1 MKERRTF
8 WKYSASAVCLNR
20 NEGRGTVRGIE
31 EKVRQ
36 QKIFRTVWAYIMI
49 TFFSFT
55 YAAGISLFL
64 DPNNLAPGGIS
75 GVSIMLSRITPLP
88 TGTWI
93 ILLNV
98 PILAL
103 GLWKFGM
110 KFLIST
116 IYCTFVSSV
125 FTNILSAYGALT
137 QDKLLAALAGGTV
150 MAVSI
155 GMIFKAGATTGG
167 VDIIVKVLR
176 LRYKHL
182 KTGNLYLI
190 MDAAVVTLSGIM
202 FRNLETAL
210 YAAVTI
216 FVNSV
221 VLDTV
226 LYGKDG
232 AKMIYIIS
240 DHPKQITE
248 RLLADLDI
256 GVTSLHG
263 EGAYSGKEK
272 EVLLCVMRKP
282 LAPKAQQIVREEDAE
297 AFMIV
302 SDATEIFGEGYKS
315 YFSER
320 L

>member
-1 MKERRTF
+1 MVKAVREKLERKKAF
-8 WKYSASAVCLNR
+8 KMIWNYVVI
-20 NEGRGTVRGIE
+20 TV
-31 EKVRQ
+31 
-36 QKIFRTVWAYIMI
+36 
-49 TFFSFT
+49 FSLT
-55 YAAGISLFL
+55 YAVGISLFL
-64 DPNNLAPGGIS
+64 DPNNLAPGGVS
-75 GVSIMLSRITPLP
+75 GVSIMLSRITPIP

-93 ILLNV
+93 LLINI

-116 IYCTFVSSV
+116 IYCTIVSSA
-125 FTNILSAYGALT
+125 FTNMLSGFAPLT
-137 QDKLLAALAGGTV
+137 TDKLLAAAAGGTV
-150 MAVSI
+150 MAVSM
-155 GMIFKAGATTGG
+155 GMILKAGATTGG
-167 VDIIVKVLR
+167 VDIIVKILR
-176 LRYKHL
+176 LRYRHL

-190 MDAAVVTLSGIM
+190 MDAVVVTLSGIM

-210 YAAVTI
+210 YAAVAI
-216 FVNSV
+216 FVSSV
-221 VLDTV
+221 VMDTV

-240 DHPKQITE
+240 DRPKQITE

-256 GVTSLHG
+256 GVTALQG

-272 EVLLCVMRKP
+272 KVLMCVMRKP
-282 LAPKAQQIVREEDAE
+282 LAPKAQQIVKEEDPE

>member
-1 MKERRTF
+1 MVKEMQKKLEQKKAWRLI
-8 WKYSASAVCLNR
+8 WNYLVI
-20 NEGRGTVRGIE
+20 TV
-31 EKVRQ
+31 
-36 QKIFRTVWAYIMI
+36 
-49 TFFSFT
+49 FSFT

-64 DPNNLAPGGIS
+64 DPNKLAPGGVS
-75 GVSIMLSRITPLP
+75 GISIMLSRITPIP

-93 ILLNV
+93 LLLNI

-103 GLWKFGM
+103 GLWKFGL

-116 IYCTFVSSV
+116 VYCTIVSSA
-125 FTNILSAYGALT
+125 FTNMLAGFGALT
-137 QDKLLAALAGGTV
+137 TDKVLAAVAGAAV
-150 MAVSI
+150 MAVSM
-155 GMIFKAGATTGG
+155 GMILKAGATTGG

-176 LRYKHL
+176 LKYRHL

-190 MDAAVVTLSGIM
+190 MDAAVVTISGIM
-202 FRNLETAL
+202 FNNLEIAL
-210 YAAVTI
+210 YAAVAI

-240 DHPKQITE
+240 DHPDRITD
-248 RLLADLDI
+248 RLLEDLDI
-256 GVTSLHG
+256 GVTSLKG

-272 EVLLCVMRKP
+272 KVLLCVMRKP
-282 LAPKAQQIVREEDAE
+282 LAPKAQQIVKEEDPE

>member
-1 MKERRTF
+1 M
-8 WKYSASAVCLNR
+8 V
-20 NEGRGTVRGIE
+20 
-31 EKVRQ
+31 EKV
-36 QKIFRTVWAYIMI
+36 QKNLEQKKVWKLIWDYLMI
-49 TFFSFT
+49 TIFSFT

-64 DPNNLAPGGIS
+64 DPNKLAPGGVS
-75 GVSIMLSRITPLP
+75 GISIMLSRITPIP

-93 ILLNV
+93 LLLNI
-98 PILAL
+98 PILGL
-103 GLWKFGM
+103 GLWKFGL

-116 IYCTFVSSV
+116 VYCTIVSSA
-125 FTNILSAYGALT
+125 FTNMLAGFGALT
-137 QDKLLAALAGGTV
+137 TDKVLAAAAGAAL
-150 MAVSI
+150 MAVSM
-155 GMIFKAGATTGG
+155 GMILKAGATTGG

-176 LRYKHL
+176 LRYRHL

-190 MDAAVVTLSGIM
+190 MDAIVVTLSGIM
-202 FRNLETAL
+202 FHNLEIAL
-210 YAAVTI
+210 YAAVAI
-216 FVNSV
+216 FISSV
-221 VLDTV
+221 VLATV

-240 DHPKQITE
+240 DHPDRITD
-248 RLLADLDI
+248 RLLEDLDI
-256 GVTSLHG
+256 GVTSLKG

-272 EVLLCVMRKP
+272 KVLMCVMRKP
-282 LAPKAQQIVREEDAE
+282 LAPKAQQIVKEEDPE

>member
-1 MKERRTF
+1 MVKEMQKKLEQKKICRLIWNYLTI
-8 WKYSASAVCLNR
+8 
-20 NEGRGTVRGIE
+20 TV
-31 EKVRQ
+31 
-36 QKIFRTVWAYIMI
+36 
-49 TFFSFT
+49 FSFT

-64 DPNNLAPGGIS
+64 DPNKLAPGGVS
-75 GVSIMLSRITPLP
+75 GISIMLSRITPIP

-93 ILLNV
+93 LLLNI

-103 GLWKFGM
+103 GLWKFGL

-116 IYCTFVSSV
+116 VYCTIVSSA
-125 FTNILSAYGALT
+125 FTNMLAGFGALT
-137 QDKLLAALAGGTV
+137 TDKLLAAVAGAAV
-150 MAVSI
+150 MAVSM
-155 GMIFKAGATTGG
+155 GMILKAGATTGG

-176 LRYKHL
+176 LKYRHL

-190 MDAAVVTLSGIM
+190 MDAAVVTISGIM
-202 FRNLETAL
+202 FNNLEIAL
-210 YAAVTI
+210 YAAVAI

-240 DHPKQITE
+240 DHPDRITD
-248 RLLADLDI
+248 RLLEDLDI
-256 GVTSLHG
+256 GVTSLKG

-272 EVLLCVMRKP
+272 KVLLCVMRKP
-282 LAPKAQQIVREEDAE
+282 LAPKAQQIVKEEDPE

>member
-1 MKERRTF
+1 M
-8 WKYSASAVCLNR
+8 V
-20 NEGRGTVRGIE
+20 
-31 EKVRQ
+31 EKV
-36 QKIFRTVWAYIMI
+36 QKNLEQKKVWKLIWDYLMI
-49 TFFSFT
+49 TIFSFT

-64 DPNNLAPGGIS
+64 DPNKLAPGGVS
-75 GVSIMLSRITPLP
+75 GISIMLSRITPIP

-93 ILLNV
+93 LLLNI
-98 PILAL
+98 PILGL
-103 GLWKFGM
+103 GLWKFGL

-116 IYCTFVSSV
+116 VYCTIVSSA
-125 FTNILSAYGALT
+125 FTNMLAGFGALT
-137 QDKLLAALAGGTV
+137 TDKVLAAAAGAAL
-150 MAVSI
+150 MAVSM
-155 GMIFKAGATTGG
+155 GMILKAGATTGG

-176 LRYKHL
+176 LRYRHL

-190 MDAAVVTLSGIM
+190 MDAIVVTLSGIM
-202 FRNLETAL
+202 FHNLEIAL
-210 YAAVTI
+210 YAAVAI
-216 FVNSV
+216 FISSV

-240 DHPKQITE
+240 DHPDRITD
-248 RLLADLDI
+248 RLLEDLDI
-256 GVTSLHG
+256 GVTSLKG

-272 EVLLCVMRKP
+272 KALMCVMRKP
-282 LAPKAQQIVREEDAE
+282 LAPTAQQIVKEEDPE

>member
-1 MKERRTF
+1 MVKAVQEKLERKKAF
-8 WKYSASAVCLNR
+8 KMVWDYVII
-20 NEGRGTVRGIE
+20 TV
-31 EKVRQ
+31 
-36 QKIFRTVWAYIMI
+36 
-49 TFFSFT
+49 FSLT

-64 DPNNLAPGGIS
+64 DPNNLAPGGVS
-75 GVSIMLSRITPLP
+75 GISIMLSRITPIP

-93 ILLNV
+93 LVINV
-98 PILAL
+98 PILVL
-103 GLWKFGM
+103 GLWKFGV

-116 IYCTFVSSV
+116 IYCTIVSSAFV
-125 FTNILSAYGALT
+125 NMFSTFAPLT
-137 QDKLLAALAGGTV
+137 TDKLLAAAAGGTI
-150 MAVSI
+150 MAISM
-155 GMIFKAGATTGG
+155 GMILKAGATTGG

-176 LRYKHL
+176 LKYRHL

-190 MDAAVVTLSGIM
+190 MDAVVVALSGIM

-210 YAAVTI
+210 YAAVAI
-216 FVNSV
+216 FVSSV
-221 VLDTV
+221 VMDTV

-256 GVTSLHG
+256 GVTALQG

-272 EVLLCVMRKP
+272 KVLMCVMRKP
-282 LAPKAQQIVREEDAE
+282 LAPKAQQIVKEEDSE

>member
-1 MKERRTF
+1 M
-8 WKYSASAVCLNR
+8 V
-20 NEGRGTVRGIE
+20 
-31 EKVRQ
+31 EKV
-36 QKIFRTVWAYIMI
+36 QKNLEQKKVWKLIWDYLMI
-49 TFFSFT
+49 TIFSFT

-64 DPNNLAPGGIS
+64 DPNKLAPGGVS
-75 GVSIMLSRITPLP
+75 GISIMLSRITPIP

-93 ILLNV
+93 LLLNI
-98 PILAL
+98 PILGL
-103 GLWKFGM
+103 GLWKFGL

-116 IYCTFVSSV
+116 VYCTIVGSA
-125 FTNILSAYGALT
+125 FTNMLAGFGALT
-137 QDKLLAALAGGTV
+137 TDKVLAAAAGAAL
-150 MAVSI
+150 MAVSM
-155 GMIFKAGATTGG
+155 GMILKAGATTGG

-176 LRYKHL
+176 LRYRHL

-190 MDAAVVTLSGIM
+190 MDAIVVTLSGIM
-202 FRNLETAL
+202 FHNLEIAL
-210 YAAVTI
+210 YAAVAI
-216 FVNSV
+216 FISSV

-240 DHPKQITE
+240 DHPDRITD
-248 RLLADLDI
+248 RLLEDLDI
-256 GVTSLHG
+256 GVTSLKG

-272 EVLLCVMRKP
+272 KVLMCVMRKP
-282 LAPKAQQIVREEDAE
+282 LAPKAQQIVKEEDPE

>member
-1 MKERRTF
+1 MVKAVQEKLKRRKALRMI
-8 WKYSASAVCLNR
+8 WDYVII
-20 NEGRGTVRGIE
+20 TV
-31 EKVRQ
+31 
-36 QKIFRTVWAYIMI
+36 
-49 TFFSFT
+49 FSLT
-55 YAAGISLFL
+55 YGVGISLFL
-64 DPNNLAPGGIS
+64 DPNNLAPGGVS
-75 GVSIMLSRITPLP
+75 GISIMLSRITPIP

-93 ILLNV
+93 LLLNV

-116 IYCTFVSSV
+116 IYCTVVSSA
-125 FTNILSAYGALT
+125 FTNMLANFAPLT
-137 QDKLLAALAGGTV
+137 TDKLLAAVAGGTI
-150 MAVSI
+150 MAISM
-155 GMIFKAGATTGG
+155 GMILKAGATTGG

-176 LRYKHL
+176 LKYRHL

-190 MDAAVVTLSGIM
+190 MDAIVVTLSGIM

-210 YAAVTI
+210 YAAVAI
-216 FVNSV
+216 FVSSV
-221 VLDTV
+221 VMDTV

-240 DHPKQITE
+240 DHPDELTARI
-248 RLLADLDI
+248 LGDLDI
-256 GVTSLHG
+256 GVTTLQG

-272 EVLLCVMRKP
+272 KVLMCVMRKP
-282 LAPKAQQIVREEDAE
+282 LAPKAQQIVKEEDPD

>member
-1 MKERRTF
+1 MGKAVREKLERKRILR
-8 WKYSASAVCLNR
+8 VIR
-20 NEGRGTVRGIE
+20 NYV
-31 EKVRQ
+31 
-36 QKIFRTVWAYIMI
+36 MI
-49 TFFSFT
+49 TVFSLT
-55 YAAGISLFL
+55 YAVGISLFL
-64 DPNNLAPGGIS
+64 DPNNLAPGGVS
-75 GVSIMLSRITPLP
+75 GISIMLSRITPIP

-93 ILLNV
+93 ILINI

-103 GLWKFGM
+103 GLWKFGL

-116 IYCTFVSSV
+116 VYCTIASSL
-125 FTNILSAYGALT
+125 FTNMLSGFAPLT
-137 QDKLLAALAGGTV
+137 TDKLLAAVAGGTV
-150 MAVSI
+150 MAVSM
-155 GMIFKAGATTGG
+155 GTIFKAGATTGG
-167 VDIIVKVLR
+167 VDVLVRLLR
-176 LRYKHL
+176 LKYRHL

-190 MDAAVVTLSGIM
+190 LDAIVVTLSGIM
-202 FRNLETAL
+202 FRNLEIAL
-210 YAAVTI
+210 YAAVAI

-221 VLDTV
+221 VMDTV
-226 LYGKDG
+226 LYGRDG

-240 DHPKQITE
+240 DYPKQITE

-256 GVTSLHG
+256 GVTALQG

-272 EVLLCVMRKP
+272 KVLLCVMRKP
-282 LAPKAQQIVREEDAE
+282 LAPKTQQIVKEEDPE

>member
-1 MKERRTF
+1 MVKAMQEKLERKKMWRL
-8 WKYSASAVCLNR
+8 VR
-20 NEGRGTVRGIE
+20 N
-31 EKVRQ
+31 
-36 QKIFRTVWAYIMI
+36 YIMI
-49 TFFSFT
+49 TVFSLT
-55 YAAGISLFL
+55 YAVGISLFL
-64 DPNNLAPGGIS
+64 DPNNLAPGGVS
-75 GVSIMLSRITPLP
+75 GISIMLSRITPIP

-93 ILLNV
+93 MLINV

-116 IYCTFVSSV
+116 IYCTIVSSA
-125 FTNILSAYGALT
+125 FTNMLSGFAPLT
-137 QDKLLAALAGGTV
+137 GDKLLAALAGGTV
-150 MAVSI
+150 MAVSM
-155 GMIFKAGATTGG
+155 GMILKAGATTGG

-176 LRYKHL
+176 LKYRHL

-190 MDAAVVTLSGIM
+190 MDAVVVTASGIM

-210 YAAVTI
+210 YAAVAI
-216 FVNSV
+216 FVSSV
-221 VLDTV
+221 VMDTV

-240 DHPKQITE
+240 DHPDEITA
-248 RLLADLDI
+248 RVLGDLDI
-256 GVTSLHG
+256 GVTTLQG
-263 EGAYSGKEK
+263 AGAYSGKEK
-272 EVLLCVMRKP
+272 KVLMCVMRKP
-282 LAPKAQQIVREEDAE
+282 LAPKAQQIVKEEDPD

>member
-1 MKERRTF
+1 MVKEM
-8 WKYSASAVCLNR
+8 
-20 NEGRGTVRGIE
+20 
-31 EKVRQ
+31 
-36 QKIFRTVWAYIMI
+36 QKKLEQKKAFRLVWNYLMI
-49 TFFSFT
+49 TIFSFT
-55 YAAGISLFL
+55 YAVGISLFL
-64 DPNNLAPGGIS
+64 DPNKLAPGGVGGI
-75 GVSIMLSRITPLP
+75 SIMLSRVTPIP

-93 ILLNV
+93 LLLNI

-103 GLWKFGM
+103 GLWKFGV

-116 IYCTFVSSV
+116 VYCTIVSSV
-125 FTNILSAYGALT
+125 FTNLLAGFGALT
-137 QDKLLAALAGGTV
+137 TDKLLASVAGGAI
-150 MAVSI
+150 MAVSM
-155 GMIFKAGATTGG
+155 GMILKAGATTGG

-176 LRYKHL
+176 LKYRHL

-190 MDAAVVTLSGIM
+190 MDAIVVTLSGMM
-202 FRNLETAL
+202 FHNLEVAL
-210 YAAVTI
+210 YAAVAI
-216 FVNSV
+216 FVCSV

-240 DHPKQITE
+240 DSPDRITD
-248 RLLADLDI
+248 RLLEDLDI
-256 GVTSLHG
+256 GVTSLKG

-272 EVLLCVMRKP
+272 KVLMCVMRKP
-282 LAPKAQQIVREEDAE
+282 LAPKAQQIVREEDPE

>member
-1 MKERRTF
+1 MVKEM
-8 WKYSASAVCLNR
+8 
-20 NEGRGTVRGIE
+20 
-31 EKVRQ
+31 
-36 QKIFRTVWAYIMI
+36 QKKLEQKKAFRLVWNYLMI
-49 TFFSFT
+49 TIFSFT
-55 YAAGISLFL
+55 YAVGISLFL
-64 DPNNLAPGGIS
+64 DPNNLAPGGVS
-75 GVSIMLSRITPLP
+75 GISIMLSRVTPVA

-93 ILLNV
+93 LLINV

-116 IYCTFVSSV
+116 IYCTVVSSA
-125 FTNILSAYGALT
+125 FTNMLLGFAPLT
-137 QDKLLAALAGGTV
+137 NDKLLAALAGGAV
-150 MAVSI
+150 MAVSM
-155 GMIFKAGATTGG
+155 GMILKAGATTGG
-167 VDIIVKVLR
+167 VDIIVKVMR
-176 LRYKHL
+176 LRYRHL

-190 MDAAVVTLSGIM
+190 MDATVVTLSGIM

-210 YAAVTI
+210 YAAVAI
-216 FVNSV
+216 FVSSV

-240 DHPKQITE
+240 DSPDRITD
-248 RLLADLDI
+248 RLLEDLDI
-256 GVTSLHG
+256 GVTSLKG

-272 EVLLCVMRKP
+272 KVLMCVMRKP
-282 LAPKAQQIVREEDAE
+282 LAPKAQQIVKEEDPE

>member
-1 MKERRTF
+1 MVKAVREKLERKRI
-8 WKYSASAVCLNR
+8 LRLIR
-20 NEGRGTVRGIE
+20 NYVIITV
-31 EKVRQ
+31 
-36 QKIFRTVWAYIMI
+36 
-49 TFFSFT
+49 FSLT
-55 YAAGISLFL
+55 YAVGISLFL
-64 DPNNLAPGGIS
+64 DPNNLAPGGVS
-75 GVSIMLSRITPLP
+75 GISIMLSRITPLP

-93 ILLNV
+93 ILINI

-103 GLWKFGM
+103 GLWKFGL

-116 IYCTFVSSV
+116 VYCTIISSV
-125 FTNILSAYGALT
+125 FTNMLSEFAPLT
-137 QDKLLAALAGGTV
+137 TDKLLAAVAGGTV
-150 MAVSI
+150 MAVSM
-155 GMIFKAGATTGG
+155 GMILKAGATTGG
-167 VDIIVKVLR
+167 VDIIIKLLR
-176 LRYKHL
+176 LKYRHL
-182 KTGNLYLI
+182 KTGNLYL
-190 MDAAVVTLSGIM
+190 MLDAIVVTLSGIM
-202 FRNLETAL
+202 FRNLEIAL
-210 YAAVTI
+210 YAAAAI

-221 VLDTV
+221 VMDTV
-226 LYGKDG
+226 LYGRDA

-256 GVTSLHG
+256 GVTTLQG

-272 EVLLCVMRKP
+272 KVLMCVMRKP
-282 LAPKAQQIVREEDAE
+282 LAPKTQQIVKEEDPE

>member
-1 MKERRTF
+1 MVK
-8 WKYSASAVCLNR
+8 AV
-20 NEGRGTVRGIE
+20 E
-31 EKVRQ
+31 EKLKQ
-36 QKIFRTVWAYIMI
+36 QKIFRVIWNYVMI
-49 TFFSFT
+49 TAFSFT
-55 YAAGISLFL
+55 YAVGISLFL

-75 GVSIMLSRITPLP
+75 GISIMLSRITPIA

-93 ILLNV
+93 MLLNV
-98 PILAL
+98 PIMAL
-103 GLWKFGM
+103 GLWKFGF

-116 IYCTFVSSV
+116 IYCTYISSF
-125 FTNILSAYGALT
+125 FTNLLSGYGALT
-137 QDKLLAALAGGTV
+137 SDKLLAALAGGTI
-150 MAVSI
+150 MAVSL
-155 GMIFKAGATTGG
+155 GMVFKAGATTGG
-167 VDIIVKVLR
+167 VDIVVKVMR
-176 LRYKHL
+176 LKYKHL
-182 KTGNLYLI
+182 KTGNLYLM
-190 MDAAVVTLSGIM
+190 MDAAVVILSGIM

-272 EVLLCVMRKP
+272 EVLMCVMRKP
-282 LAPKAQQIVREEDAE
+282 LAPKAQQIVKEEDAE

-302 SDATEIFGEGYKS
+302 SDATEIFGQGYKS

>member
-1 MKERRTF
+1 MVKEM
-8 WKYSASAVCLNR
+8 
-20 NEGRGTVRGIE
+20 
-31 EKVRQ
+31 
-36 QKIFRTVWAYIMI
+36 QKKLEQKKAFRLVWNYLMI
-49 TFFSFT
+49 TIFSFT
-55 YAAGISLFL
+55 YAVGISLFL
-64 DPNNLAPGGIS
+64 DPNNLAPGGVS
-75 GVSIMLSRITPLP
+75 GISIMLSRITPVA

-93 ILLNV
+93 LLINV

-116 IYCTFVSSV
+116 IYCTVVSSA
-125 FTNILSAYGALT
+125 FTNMLLGFAPLT
-137 QDKLLAALAGGTV
+137 TDKLLAALAGGAV
-150 MAVSI
+150 MAVSM
-155 GMIFKAGATTGG
+155 GMILKAGATTGG
-167 VDIIVKVLR
+167 VDIIVKVMR
-176 LRYKHL
+176 LRYRHL

-190 MDAAVVTLSGIM
+190 MDATVVTLSGIM

-210 YAAVTI
+210 YAAVAI
-216 FVNSV
+216 FVSSV

-240 DHPKQITE
+240 DSPDRITD
-248 RLLADLDI
+248 RLLEDLDI
-256 GVTSLHG
+256 GVTSLKG

-272 EVLLCVMRKP
+272 KVLMCVMRKP
-282 LAPKAQQIVREEDAE
+282 LAPKAQQIVKEEDPE

>member
-1 MKERRTF
+1 MG
-8 WKYSASAVCLNR
+8 A
-20 NEGRGTVRGIE
+20 IE
-31 EKVRQ
+31 EKIRQ
-36 QKIFRTVWAYIMI
+36 QRIFRTVWNYVIVTI
-49 TFFSFT
+49 FSFA
-55 YAAGISLFL
+55 YAVGISLFL
-64 DPNNLAPGGIS
+64 DPNDLAPGGVS
-75 GVSIMLSRITPLP
+75 GISIMLSRITPIA

-93 ILLNV
+93 MLLNV
-98 PILAL
+98 PIMAL
-103 GLWKFGM
+103 GLWKFGL
-110 KFLIST
+110 KFLVST
-116 IYCTFVSSV
+116 IYCTYISSL
-125 FTNILSAYGALT
+125 FTNLLSDLGALT
-137 QDKLLAALAGGTV
+137 SDKLLASLAGGTI
-150 MAVSI
+150 MAVSL

-167 VDIIVKVLR
+167 VDILVKVLR
-176 LRYKHL
+176 LKYKHF
-182 KTGNLYLI
+182 KTGNLYLM
-190 MDAAVVTLSGIM
+190 MDAVIVTLSGIM

-216 FVNSV
+216 FVSSV

-282 LAPKAQQIVREEDAE
+282 IAPKAQQIVKEEDAE

>member
-1 MKERRTF
+1 MVKEAGEKLKRR
-8 WKYSASAVCLNR
+8 KLLRIIR
-20 NEGRGTVRGIE
+20 NYVIITV
-31 EKVRQ
+31 
-36 QKIFRTVWAYIMI
+36 
-49 TFFSFT
+49 FSLT

-64 DPNNLAPGGIS
+64 DPNNLAPGGVS
-75 GVSIMLSRITPLP
+75 GISIMLSRVTPLP

-93 ILLNV
+93 MLLNV
-98 PILAL
+98 PIMVL
-103 GLWKFGM
+103 GLWKFGG

-116 IYCTFVSSV
+116 IYCTYISSL
-125 FTNILSAYGALT
+125 FTNFLASYGALT
-137 QDKLLAALAGGTV
+137 SDKLLAALAGGTI
-150 MAVSI
+150 MAVSL
-155 GMIFKAGATTGG
+155 GMIFRAGATTGG
-167 VDIIVKVLR
+167 MDIIVKVLR
-176 LRYKHL
+176 LKYKHL
-182 KTGNLYLI
+182 KTGNLYLM

-202 FRNLETAL
+202 FRNLEIAL

-216 FVNSV
+216 FVSSV

-240 DHPKQITE
+240 DRPKEITE
-248 RLLADLDI
+248 RLLADLEI
-256 GVTSLHG
+256 GVTALHG
-263 EGAYSGKEK
+263 EGAYSGREK

-297 AFMIV
+297 AFMVV

>member
-1 MKERRTF
+1 MVK
-8 WKYSASAVCLNR
+8 AV
-20 NEGRGTVRGIE
+20 E
-31 EKVRQ
+31 EKLKQ
-36 QKIFRTVWAYIMI
+36 QKIFRVVWNYVII
-49 TFFSFT
+49 TIFSFT
-55 YAAGISLFL
+55 YAVGISLFL

-75 GVSIMLSRITPLP
+75 GISIMLSRITPIA

-93 ILLNV
+93 MLLNV
-98 PILAL
+98 PIMAL
-103 GLWKFGM
+103 GLWKFGF

-116 IYCTFVSSV
+116 IYCTYISSF
-125 FTNILSAYGALT
+125 FTNLLSGYGALT
-137 QDKLLAALAGGTV
+137 SDKLLAALAGGTI
-150 MAVSI
+150 MAVSL
-155 GMIFKAGATTGG
+155 GMVFKAGATTGG

-182 KTGNLYLI
+182 KTGNLYLM

-263 EGAYSGKEK
+263 EGAYSGKDK
-272 EVLLCVMRKP
+272 EVLMCVMRKP
-282 LAPKAQQIVREEDAE
+282 LAPKAQQIVKEEDAE

-302 SDATEIFGEGYKS
+302 SDATEIFGQGYKS

>member
-1 MKERRTF
+1 MVK
-8 WKYSASAVCLNR
+8 AVQGKLKR
-20 NEGRGTVRGIE
+20 KKMMRL
-31 EKVRQ
+31 
-36 QKIFRTVWAYIMI
+36 VWDYVII
-49 TFFSFT
+49 TAFSLT
-55 YAAGISLFL
+55 YGVGISLFL
-64 DPNNLAPGGIS
+64 DPNNLAPGGVS
-75 GVSIMLSRITPLP
+75 GISIMLSRITPIP

-93 ILLNV
+93 LLINV

-110 KFLIST
+110 KFLVST
-116 IYCTFVSSV
+116 IYCTVVSSA
-125 FTNILSAYGALT
+125 FTNMLAKFAPLT
-137 QDKLLAALAGGTV
+137 TDKLLAAAAGGTI
-150 MAVSI
+150 MAISM
-155 GMIFKAGATTGG
+155 GMILKAGATTGG

-176 LRYKHL
+176 LKYRHL

-190 MDAAVVTLSGIM
+190 MDAIVVALSGIM
-202 FRNLETAL
+202 FRNLEIAL
-210 YAAVTI
+210 YAAVAI
-216 FVNSV
+216 FVSSV
-221 VLDTV
+221 VMDTV

-240 DHPKQITE
+240 DHPEEITA
-248 RLLADLDI
+248 RILGDLDI
-256 GVTSLHG
+256 GVTALQG

-272 EVLLCVMRKP
+272 KVLMCVMRKP
-282 LAPKAQQIVREEDAE
+282 LAPKAQQIVKEEDPD

>member
-1 MKERRTF
+1 ME
-8 WKYSASAVCLNR
+8 AM
-20 NEGRGTVRGIE
+20 E
-31 EKVRQ
+31 EKIKQ
-36 QKIFRTVWAYIMI
+36 QRILRIIWNYMI
-49 TFFSFT
+49 ITAFSFT
-55 YAAGISLFL
+55 YAVGISLFL

-75 GVSIMLSRITPLP
+75 GISIMLSRITPIA

-93 ILLNV
+93 MLLNV
-98 PILAL
+98 PIMVL
-103 GLWKFGM
+103 GLWKFGV

-116 IYCTFVSSV
+116 IYCTYISSF
-125 FTNILSAYGALT
+125 FTNLLSGYGALT
-137 QDKLLAALAGGTV
+137 SDKLLAALAGGTI
-150 MAVSI
+150 MAVSL
-155 GMIFKAGATTGG
+155 GMVFKAGATTGG
-167 VDIIVKVLR
+167 VDIIVKVMR
-176 LRYKHL
+176 LKYKHL
-182 KTGNLYLI
+182 KTGNLYLM
-190 MDAAVVTLSGIM
+190 MDAAVVILSGIM

-272 EVLLCVMRKP
+272 EVLMCVMRKP
-282 LAPKAQQIVREEDAE
+282 LAPKAQQIVKEEDPE

-302 SDATEIFGEGYKS
+302 SDATEIFGQGYKS

>member
-1 MKERRTF
+1 MVKAVQEKLKRR
-8 WKYSASAVCLNR
+8 KAVR
-20 NEGRGTVRGIE
+20 MIWDYVIITV
-31 EKVRQ
+31 
-36 QKIFRTVWAYIMI
+36 
-49 TFFSFT
+49 FSLT
-55 YAAGISLFL
+55 YGVGISLFL
-64 DPNNLAPGGIS
+64 DPNNLAPGGVS
-75 GVSIMLSRITPLP
+75 GISIMLSRITPIP

-93 ILLNV
+93 LLLNV

-116 IYCTFVSSV
+116 IYCTVVSSA
-125 FTNILSAYGALT
+125 FTNMLANFAPLT
-137 QDKLLAALAGGTV
+137 TDKLLAAVAGGTI
-150 MAVSI
+150 MAISM
-155 GMIFKAGATTGG
+155 GMILKAGATTGG

-176 LRYKHL
+176 LKYRHL

-190 MDAAVVTLSGIM
+190 MDAIVVTLSGIM

-210 YAAVTI
+210 YAAVAI
-216 FVNSV
+216 FVSSV
-221 VLDTV
+221 VMDTV

-240 DHPKQITE
+240 DHPDELTARI
-248 RLLADLDI
+248 LGDLDI
-256 GVTSLHG
+256 GVTTLQG

-272 EVLLCVMRKP
+272 KVLMCVMRKP
-282 LAPKAQQIVREEDAE
+282 LAPKAQQIVKEEDPD

>member
-1 MKERRTF
+1 M
-8 WKYSASAVCLNR
+8 V
-20 NEGRGTVRGIE
+20 
-31 EKVRQ
+31 EKV
-36 QKIFRTVWAYIMI
+36 QKNLEQKKVWKLIWDYLMI
-49 TFFSFT
+49 TIFSFT

-64 DPNNLAPGGIS
+64 DPNKLAPGGVS
-75 GVSIMLSRITPLP
+75 GISIMLSRITPIP

-93 ILLNV
+93 LLLNI
-98 PILAL
+98 PILGL
-103 GLWKFGM
+103 GLWKFGL

-116 IYCTFVSSV
+116 VYCTIVSSA
-125 FTNILSAYGALT
+125 FTNMLAGFGALT
-137 QDKLLAALAGGTV
+137 TDKVLAAAAGAAL
-150 MAVSI
+150 MAVSM
-155 GMIFKAGATTGG
+155 GMILKAGATTGG

-176 LRYKHL
+176 LRYRHL

-190 MDAAVVTLSGIM
+190 MDAIVVTLSGIM
-202 FRNLETAL
+202 FHNLEIAL
-210 YAAVTI
+210 YAAVAI
-216 FVNSV
+216 FISSV

-240 DHPKQITE
+240 DHPDQITD
-248 RLLADLDI
+248 RLLEDLDI
-256 GVTSLHG
+256 GVTSLKG

-272 EVLLCVMRKP
+272 KVLMCVMRKP
-282 LAPKAQQIVREEDAE
+282 LAPKAQQIVKEEDPE

>member
-1 MKERRTF
+1 MVKKVQKKLEQKKA
-8 WKYSASAVCLNR
+8 WNLIR
-20 NEGRGTVRGIE
+20 NYLTITV
-31 EKVRQ
+31 
-36 QKIFRTVWAYIMI
+36 
-49 TFFSFT
+49 FSFT
-55 YAAGISLFL
+55 YAVGISLFL
-64 DPNNLAPGGIS
+64 DPNNLAPGGVS
-75 GVSIMLSRITPLP
+75 GISIMLSRITPIP

-93 ILLNV
+93 LLLNI

-110 KFLIST
+110 KFLVST
-116 IYCTFVSSV
+116 VYCTIVSSA
-125 FTNILSAYGALT
+125 FTNMLAGFGALT
-137 QDKLLAALAGGTV
+137 TDKVLAAVAGAAV
-150 MAVSI
+150 MAVSM
-155 GMIFKAGATTGG
+155 GMILKAGATTGG

-176 LRYKHL
+176 LKYRHL

-190 MDAAVVTLSGIM
+190 MDAVVVTLSGIM
-202 FRNLETAL
+202 FNNLEIAL
-210 YAAVTI
+210 YAAVAI

-240 DHPKQITE
+240 DHPDQITD
-248 RLLADLDI
+248 RLLEDLDI
-256 GVTSLHG
+256 GVTSLKG

-272 EVLLCVMRKP
+272 KVLMCVMRKP
-282 LAPKAQQIVREEDAE
+282 LAPKAQQIVKEEDPE

>member
-1 MKERRTF
+1 MVQ
-8 WKYSASAVCLNR
+8 AV
-20 NEGRGTVRGIE
+20 E
-31 EKVRQ
+31 EKLRQ
-36 QKIFRTVWAYIMI
+36 QRIFRTIWNYIII
-49 TFFSFT
+49 TVFSLT

-75 GVSIMLSRITPLP
+75 GISIMLSRVTPLP

-103 GLWKFGM
+103 GLWKFGF

-116 IYCTFVSSV
+116 IYCTVVSSV
-125 FTNILSAYGALT
+125 FTNILSPIGALT
-137 QDKLLAALAGGTV
+137 NDKLLAALAGGTI

-182 KTGNLYLI
+182 KTGNLYLMI
-190 MDAAVVTLSGIM
+190 DAIVVTLSGIM

-282 LAPKAQQIVREEDAE
+282 LAPKAQQIVKEEDAE

>member
-1 MKERRTF
+1 MVKAVQEKLERKKAF
-8 WKYSASAVCLNR
+8 KM
-20 NEGRGTVRGIE
+20 
-31 EKVRQ
+31 
-36 QKIFRTVWAYIMI
+36 VWDYVMI
-49 TFFSFT
+49 TVFSLT
-55 YAAGISLFL
+55 YAVGISLFL
-64 DPNNLAPGGIS
+64 DPNNLAPGGVS
-75 GVSIMLSRITPLP
+75 GISIMLSRITPIP

-93 ILLNV
+93 LLINV
-98 PILAL
+98 PILVL
-103 GLWKFGM
+103 GLWKFGV

-116 IYCTFVSSV
+116 IYCTIVSSAFV
-125 FTNILSAYGALT
+125 NMFSTFAPLT
-137 QDKLLAALAGGTV
+137 TDKLLAAAAGGTI
-150 MAVSI
+150 MAISM
-155 GMIFKAGATTGG
+155 GMILKAGATTGG

-176 LRYKHL
+176 LKYRHL

-190 MDAAVVTLSGIM
+190 MDAVVVALSGIM

-210 YAAVTI
+210 YAAVAI
-216 FVNSV
+216 FVSSV
-221 VLDTV
+221 VMDTV

-256 GVTSLHG
+256 GVTALQG

-272 EVLLCVMRKP
+272 KVLMCVMRKP
-282 LAPKAQQIVREEDAE
+282 LAPKAQQIVKEEDPE

>member
-1 MKERRTF
+1 M
-8 WKYSASAVCLNR
+8 V
-20 NEGRGTVRGIE
+20 
-31 EKVRQ
+31 EKV
-36 QKIFRTVWAYIMI
+36 QKNLEQKKVWKLIWDYLMI
-49 TFFSFT
+49 TIFSFT

-64 DPNNLAPGGIS
+64 DPNKLAPGGVS
-75 GVSIMLSRITPLP
+75 GISIMLSRITPIP

-93 ILLNV
+93 LLLNI
-98 PILAL
+98 PILGL
-103 GLWKFGM
+103 GLWKFGL

-116 IYCTFVSSV
+116 VYCTIVSSA
-125 FTNILSAYGALT
+125 FTNMLAGFGALT
-137 QDKLLAALAGGTV
+137 TDKVLAAAAGAAL
-150 MAVSI
+150 MAVSM
-155 GMIFKAGATTGG
+155 GMILKAGATTGG

-176 LRYKHL
+176 LRYRHL

-190 MDAAVVTLSGIM
+190 MDAIVVTLSGIM
-202 FRNLETAL
+202 FHNLEIAL
-210 YAAVTI
+210 YAAVAI
-216 FVNSV
+216 FISSV

-240 DHPKQITE
+240 DHPDRITD
-248 RLLADLDI
+248 RLLEDLDI
-256 GVTSLHG
+256 GVTSLKG

-272 EVLLCVMRKP
+272 KVLMCVMRKP
-282 LAPKAQQIVREEDAE
+282 LAPKAQQIVKEEDPE

>member
-1 MKERRTF
+1 MVQ
-8 WKYSASAVCLNR
+8 AV
-20 NEGRGTVRGIE
+20 E
-31 EKVRQ
+31 EKLRQ
-36 QKIFRTVWAYIMI
+36 QRIFRTIWNYIII
-49 TFFSFT
+49 TVFSLT

-64 DPNNLAPGGIS
+64 DPNNLAPGGVS
-75 GVSIMLSRITPLP
+75 GISIMLSRLTPLP

-103 GLWKFGM
+103 GLWKFGL

-116 IYCTFVSSV
+116 IYCTVVSSL
-125 FTNILSAYGALT
+125 FTNILSPIGALT
-137 QDKLLAALAGGTV
+137 DDKLLAALAGGTI
-150 MAVSI
+150 MAVSL
-155 GMIFKAGATTGG
+155 GMVFKAGATTGG

-182 KTGNLYLI
+182 KTGNLYLMI
-190 MDAAVVTLSGIM
+190 DAIVVTLSGIM
-202 FRNLETAL
+202 FRNLEIAL

-240 DHPKQITE
+240 DHPKRITE

-256 GVTSLHG
+256 GVTGLHG

>member
-1 MKERRTF
+1 M
-8 WKYSASAVCLNR
+8 
-20 NEGRGTVRGIE
+20 I
-31 EKVRQ
+31 EKV
-36 QKIFRTVWAYIMI
+36 QKNLEQKKVWKLIWDYLMI
-49 TFFSFT
+49 TIFSFT

-64 DPNNLAPGGIS
+64 DPNKLAPGGVS
-75 GVSIMLSRITPLP
+75 GISIMLSRITPIP

-93 ILLNV
+93 LLLNI

-103 GLWKFGM
+103 GLWKFGL

-116 IYCTFVSSV
+116 VYCTIVSSA
-125 FTNILSAYGALT
+125 FTNMLAGFGALT
-137 QDKLLAALAGGTV
+137 TDKVLAAAAGAAL
-150 MAVSI
+150 MAVSM
-155 GMIFKAGATTGG
+155 GMILKAGATTGG

-176 LRYKHL
+176 LRYRHL

-190 MDAAVVTLSGIM
+190 MDAIVVTLSGIM
-202 FRNLETAL
+202 FHNLEIAL
-210 YAAVTI
+210 YAAVAI
-216 FVNSV
+216 FISSV

-240 DHPKQITE
+240 DHPDRITD
-248 RLLADLDI
+248 RLLEDLDI
-256 GVTSLHG
+256 GVTSLKG

-272 EVLLCVMRKP
+272 KVLMCVMRKP
-282 LAPKAQQIVREEDAE
+282 LAPKAQQIVKEEDPE

>member
-1 MKERRTF
+1 MVK
-8 WKYSASAVCLNR
+8 
-20 NEGRGTVRGIE
+20 TVR
-31 EKVRQ
+31 EKLERKRILRLIRNYV
-36 QKIFRTVWAYIMI
+36 IITV
-49 TFFSFT
+49 FSLT
-55 YAAGISLFL
+55 YAVGISLFL
-64 DPNNLAPGGIS
+64 DPNNLAPGGVS
-75 GVSIMLSRITPLP
+75 GISIMLSRITPLP

-93 ILLNV
+93 ILINI

-103 GLWKFGM
+103 GLWKFGL

-116 IYCTFVSSV
+116 VYCTIISSV
-125 FTNILSAYGALT
+125 FTNMLSEFAPLT
-137 QDKLLAALAGGTV
+137 TDKLLAAVAGGTV
-150 MAVSI
+150 MAVSM
-155 GMIFKAGATTGG
+155 GMILKAGATTGG
-167 VDIIVKVLR
+167 VDIIIKLLR
-176 LRYKHL
+176 LKYRHL
-182 KTGNLYLI
+182 KTGNLYL
-190 MDAAVVTLSGIM
+190 MLDAIVVTLSGIM
-202 FRNLETAL
+202 FRNLEIAL
-210 YAAVTI
+210 YAAVAI

-221 VLDTV
+221 VMDTV
-226 LYGKDG
+226 LYGRDA

-256 GVTSLHG
+256 GVTALQG

-272 EVLLCVMRKP
+272 KVLMCVMRKP
-282 LAPKAQQIVREEDAE
+282 LAPKTQQIVKEEDPE

>member
-1 MKERRTF
+1 M
-8 WKYSASAVCLNR
+8 VQ
-20 NEGRGTVRGIE
+20 TVE
-31 EKVRQ
+31 EKLK
-36 QKIFRTVWAYIMI
+36 QKKVLKEIWNYIVITV
-49 TFFSFT
+49 FSLT
-55 YAAGISLFL
+55 YAVGISLFL
-64 DPNNLAPGGIS
+64 DPNNLAPGGVS
-75 GVSIMLSRITPLP
+75 GISIMLSRITPLP

-93 ILLNV
+93 ILINI

-103 GLWKFGM
+103 GLWKFGL
-110 KFLIST
+110 KFLVST
-116 IYCTFVSSV
+116 VYCTIVSSV
-125 FTNILSAYGALT
+125 FTNILSVCAPLT
-137 QDKLLAALAGGTV
+137 TDKLLAALAGGTI
-150 MAVSI
+150 MAVSM
-155 GMIFKAGATTGG
+155 GMILQAGATTGG

-176 LRYKHL
+176 LKYRHL

-190 MDAAVVTLSGIM
+190 MDAIVVTLSGIM
-202 FRNLETAL
+202 FRNLEIAL

-226 LYGKDG
+226 LYGRDG

-256 GVTSLHG
+256 GVTALQG

-272 EVLLCVMRKP
+272 KVLLCVMRKP
-282 LAPKAQQIVREEDAE
+282 LAPKAQQIVKEEDPD

>member
-1 MKERRTF
+1 M
-8 WKYSASAVCLNR
+8 V
-20 NEGRGTVRGIE
+20 
-31 EKVRQ
+31 EKV
-36 QKIFRTVWAYIMI
+36 QKNLEQKKVWKLIWDYLMI
-49 TFFSFT
+49 TIFSFT

-64 DPNNLAPGGIS
+64 DPNKLAPGGVS
-75 GVSIMLSRITPLP
+75 GISIMLSRITPIP

-93 ILLNV
+93 LLLNI
-98 PILAL
+98 PILGL
-103 GLWKFGM
+103 GLWKFGL

-116 IYCTFVSSV
+116 VYCTIVSSA
-125 FTNILSAYGALT
+125 FTNMLAGFGALT
-137 QDKLLAALAGGTV
+137 TDKVLAAAGAAL
-150 MAVSI
+150 MAVSM
-155 GMIFKAGATTGG
+155 GMILKAGATTGG

-176 LRYKHL
+176 LRYRHL

-190 MDAAVVTLSGIM
+190 MDAIVVTLSGIM
-202 FRNLETAL
+202 FHNLEIAL
-210 YAAVTI
+210 YAAVAI
-216 FVNSV
+216 FISSV

-240 DHPKQITE
+240 DHPDRITD
-248 RLLADLDI
+248 RLLEDLDI
-256 GVTSLHG
+256 GVTSLKG

-272 EVLLCVMRKP
+272 KVLMCVTRKP
-282 LAPKAQQIVREEDAE
+282 LAPKAQQIVKEEDPE

>member
-1 MKERRTF
+1 MVKAVQEKLERKKAF
-8 WKYSASAVCLNR
+8 KM
-20 NEGRGTVRGIE
+20 
-31 EKVRQ
+31 
-36 QKIFRTVWAYIMI
+36 VWDYVMI
-49 TFFSFT
+49 TVFSLT
-55 YAAGISLFL
+55 YAVGISLFL
-64 DPNNLAPGGIS
+64 DPNNLAPGGVS
-75 GVSIMLSRITPLP
+75 GISIMLSRITPIP

-93 ILLNV
+93 LVINV
-98 PILAL
+98 PILVL
-103 GLWKFGM
+103 GLWKFGV

-116 IYCTFVSSV
+116 IYCTIVSSAFV
-125 FTNILSAYGALT
+125 NMFSTFAPLT
-137 QDKLLAALAGGTV
+137 TDKLLAAAAGGTI
-150 MAVSI
+150 MAISM
-155 GMIFKAGATTGG
+155 GMILKAGATTGG

-176 LRYKHL
+176 LKYRHL

-190 MDAAVVTLSGIM
+190 MDAVVVALSGIM

-210 YAAVTI
+210 YAAVAI
-216 FVNSV
+216 FVSSV
-221 VLDTV
+221 VMDTV

-256 GVTSLHG
+256 GVTALQ
-263 EGAYSGKEK
+263 GAYSGKEK
-272 EVLLCVMRKP
+272 KVLMCVMRKP
-282 LAPKAQQIVREEDAE
+282 LAPKAQQIVKEEDSE

>member
-1 MKERRTF
+1 MVKAVQEKLERKKAF
-8 WKYSASAVCLNR
+8 KMVWDYVII
-20 NEGRGTVRGIE
+20 TV
-31 EKVRQ
+31 
-36 QKIFRTVWAYIMI
+36 
-49 TFFSFT
+49 FSLT

-64 DPNNLAPGGIS
+64 DPNNLAPGGVS
-75 GVSIMLSRITPLP
+75 GISIMLSRITPIP

-93 ILLNV
+93 LVINV
-98 PILAL
+98 PILVL
-103 GLWKFGM
+103 GLWKFGV

-116 IYCTFVSSV
+116 IYCTIVSSAFV
-125 FTNILSAYGALT
+125 NMFSTFAPLT
-137 QDKLLAALAGGTV
+137 ADKLLAAAAGGTI
-150 MAVSI
+150 MAISM
-155 GMIFKAGATTGG
+155 GMILKAGATTGG

-176 LRYKHL
+176 LKYRHL

-190 MDAAVVTLSGIM
+190 MDAVVVALSGIM

-210 YAAVTI
+210 YAAVAI
-216 FVNSV
+216 FVSSV
-221 VLDTV
+221 VMDTV

-256 GVTSLHG
+256 GVTALQG

-272 EVLLCVMRKP
+272 KVLMCVMRKP
-282 LAPKAQQIVREEDAE
+282 LAPKAQQIVKEEDSE